1 MKTIFGEHVDSVVDT
16 QNGLL
21 LYDRL
26 VKIHQIIT
34 QYGEE
39 NFCMSYSGG
48 KDSNVMHTL
57 FDIALPDNRI
67 PRVYCDTGIELN
79 AVRDFVKA
87 KAAED
92 DRFVIIRPKVPIK
105 KMLEAEGYP
114 FKSKFHSYMLRIWQN
129 PKSEKNSVRN
139 YIDRKNVSNEKCCPY
154 ILQYQFAKG
163 FKLKISDLC
172 CKKLKK
178 DPLDTYQKIHKMPI
192 KIDGIMASE
201 GGQRSKATCLA
212 FRGEK
217 LKAFQPLAP
226 LTKEW
231 ENWFITEFGVQLPMV
246 YYPPYNFERTGC
258 KGCPFNLRLQHDLD
272 VLNVYFPTE
281 RKQCEA
287 IWAPVYAEYRRLGY
301 RLKPDDG
308 QLDIWEVQRTNCGKK
323 YKPNKITPF
332 CGECGCK
339 FLGVAKSD

>member
-16 QNGLL
+16 PNGLL

-26 VKIHQIIT
+26 VKIRQIISM
-34 QYGEE
+34 YGEE
-39 NFCMSYSGG
+39 NLCMSYSGG
-48 KDSNVMHTL
+48 KDSNVMHAL

-67 PRVYCDTGIELN
+67 PRVYSDTGIELN

-92 DRFVIIRPKVPIK
+92 ERFVIIRPKVPIK
-105 KMLEAEGYP
+105 KMLDAEGYP
-114 FKSKFHSYMLRIWQN
+114 FKSKFHSFMMHNYQ
-129 PKSEKNSVRN
+129 KSPNLPNHVKK
-139 YIDRKNVSNEKCCPY
+139 YINGEYSGYGKHCPQV
-154 ILQYQFAKG
+154 LKYQFSEI
-163 FKLKISDLC
+163 FKMKISDVC
-172 CKKLKK
+172 CKRLKK
-178 DPLDTYQKIHKMPI
+178 DPLDNYQKAHNKPI
-192 KIDGIMASE
+192 KIVGIMPDE
-201 GGQRSKATCLA
+201 GGQRETAKCLV

-226 LTKEW
+226 LTKAW
-231 ENWFITEFGVQLPMV
+231 EDWFITEFNIQLPIV

-272 VLNVYFPTE
+272 VLNVYFPAE

-308 QLDIWEVQRTNCGKK
+308 QLDIWEVQRNYKQVSEEIKK
-323 YKPNKITPF
+323 
-332 CGECGCK
+332 
-339 FLGVAKSD
+339 

>member
-1 MKTIFGEHVDSVVDT
+1 MNSIFGEIIDMLAEESD
-16 QNGLL
+16 NGLL

-26 VKIHQIIT
+26 VKIWQIVN

-48 KDSNVMHTL
+48 KDSNVMHAL

-105 KMLEAEGYP
+105 KMLEEEGYP
-114 FKSKFHSYMLRIWQN
+114 FKSKFHSYLLRRWQN
-129 PKSEKNSVRN
+129 PKSKKDSVRK
-139 YIDRKNVSNEKCCPY
+139 YIKGEYKSSEKRCP
-154 ILQYQFAKG
+154 I
-163 FKLKISDLC
+163 KLKYMFDNDFSIKISNRC
-172 CKKLKK
+172 CDKLKK
-178 DPLDTYQKIHKMPI
+178 EPLTLYQKKHNFPI
-192 KIDGIMASE
+192 KIVGIMANE
-201 GGQRSKATCLA
+201 GGQRSQAKCLA
-212 FRGEK
+212 FCGEK

-226 LTKEW
+226 LTKAW
-231 ENWFITEFGVQLPMV
+231 EDWFIALFGIKLPAV
-246 YYPPYNFERTGC
+246 YYPPYNFKRTGC
-258 KGCPFNLRLQHDLD
+258 KGCPFNLNLQHDLE
-272 VLNVYFPTE
+272 VLKEYFPAE

-287 IWAPVYAEYRRLGY
+287 IWKPVYEEYRRIGY

-308 QLDIWEVQRTNCGKK
+308 QLSFDDIIKEQR
-323 YKPNKITPF
+323 
-332 CGECGCK
+332 
-339 FLGVAKSD
+339 